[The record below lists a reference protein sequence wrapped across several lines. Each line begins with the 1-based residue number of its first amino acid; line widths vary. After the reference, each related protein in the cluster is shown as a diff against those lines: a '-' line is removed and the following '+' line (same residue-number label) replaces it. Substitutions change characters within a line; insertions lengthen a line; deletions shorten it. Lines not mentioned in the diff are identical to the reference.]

1 MPTCSGVATRF
12 LTVVRRASTIDY
24 PNMMKKLLTFVF
36 AALFSASVLAQEAP
50 DALIQQVTEE
60 VLDIIRKDKDIQNGN
75 THKVIDLVDKK
86 VLPHFNFPHMTA
98 LALGKDWRKASPQQ
112 QQQLTAEFKTLLVRT
127 YSNALTSYKNQ
138 KIVYKPFK
146 MNAGDVDV
154 LVRTE
159 VQQPGNK
166 PVQLDYSLEKLDATW
181 KVYDVV
187 VAGISLVTNYRDQ
200 FAQEVRNGGVDGL
213 IASIA
218 AKNKSLETAPK
229 K

>member
-1 MPTCSGVATRF
+1 
-12 LTVVRRASTIDY
+12 
-24 PNMMKKLLTFVF
+24 MMKKLF
-36 AALFSASVLAQEAP
+36 ALFAGLFLSAAAFANETP
-50 DALIQQVTEE
+50 DALVQRVTDE
-60 VLDIIRKDKDIQNGN
+60 VLDIVRKDKEIQGGN
-75 THKVIDLVDKK
+75 TQKAIELVDKK
-86 VLPHFNFPHMTA
+86 VLPYFNFQHMTA
-98 LALGKDWRKASPQQ
+98 LALGKEWKKASPQQ
-112 QQQLTAEFKTLLVRT
+112 QTQLTAEFKTLLVRT

-146 MNAGDVDV
+146 MADGETDV

-159 VQQPGNK
+159 IQQPGAK
-166 PVQLDYSLEKLDATW
+166 PVQLDYSLERLDGNW

-200 FAQEVRNGGVDGL
+200 FAQEVRANGIDGL

-218 AKNKSLETAPK
+218 AKNKSLEGNLAKTEK